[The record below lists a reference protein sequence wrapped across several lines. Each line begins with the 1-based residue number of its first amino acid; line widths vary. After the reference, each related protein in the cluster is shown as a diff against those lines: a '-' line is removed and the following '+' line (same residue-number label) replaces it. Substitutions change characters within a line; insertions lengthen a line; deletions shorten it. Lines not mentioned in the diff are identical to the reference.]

1 MPTARV
7 DDLYDLEIRG
17 LPLPDRLRLAQR
29 ILGDVA
35 TDAAAKEAGSPR
47 SLLDLEGLGAELW
60 GSVDAQDYVDRL
72 REEWGGRP

>member
-35 TDAAAKEAGSPR
+35 TEATAETGSPR

-72 REEWGGRP
+72 RKEWDGRS

>member
-1 MPTARV
+1 MPTAKV

-35 TDAAAKEAGSPR
+35 TEATAEAGPSR

-60 GSVDAQDYVDRL
+60 GSVDAQDYVNRL
-72 REEWGGRP
+72 REEWDSRP

>member
-1 MPTARV
+1 MATASV

-35 TDAAAKEAGSPR
+35 TDATAKEAGPPR

-60 GSVDAQDYVDRL
+60 GSVDAQEYVNRL
-72 REEWGGRP
+72 REEWDGRP

>member
-1 MPTARV
+1 MPTVRV

-35 TDAAAKEAGSPR
+35 TEAAAETGPSR

-60 GSVDAQDYVDRL
+60 GSVDAQDYVDGL
-72 REEWGGRP
+72 REEWNSQP